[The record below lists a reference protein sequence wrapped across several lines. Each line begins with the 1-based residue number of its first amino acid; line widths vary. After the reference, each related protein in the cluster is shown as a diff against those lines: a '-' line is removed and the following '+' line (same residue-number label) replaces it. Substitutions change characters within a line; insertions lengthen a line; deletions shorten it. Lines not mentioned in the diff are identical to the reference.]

1 MLIHNKRNH
10 LKTKESHIR
19 DFLLVTFQRK
29 LTPTI
34 ITERILTFR
43 IHYDH
48 DVVFGVAEIWESSS
62 SKSLALWTA
71 FFYFKIVCVII
82 WIFSQERVNYKW
94 AVSDGWGSEYLRWQ
108 NILKQ
113 FNLSKSLFS
122 ITGLLI
128 KKLFKEWPQRTG
140 LNSSREEWPTK
151 ARSAL
156 RNFMLLIY
164 VWAQSSDALTWR
176 LVQTKRSLKVNFK
189 VNIKQ

>member
-62 SKSLALWTA
+62 SKSLALWA
-71 FFYFKIVCVII
+71 AIFYFKIVCVII
-82 WIFSQERVNYKW
+82 
-94 AVSDGWGSEYLRWQ
+94 
-108 NILKQ
+108 
-113 FNLSKSLFS
+113 
-122 ITGLLI
+122 
-128 KKLFKEWPQRTG
+128 
-140 LNSSREEWPTK
+140 
-151 ARSAL
+151 
-156 RNFMLLIY
+156 
-164 VWAQSSDALTWR
+164 
-176 LVQTKRSLKVNFK
+176 
-189 VNIKQ
+189 